1 MNNLSRW
8 IISAAVLLIIA
19 WLVWYFSNLVIYII
33 ISAVLSI
40 MGHPLV
46 RYLDRIKVGR
56 VHIPHLVNTIITMMT
71 MIFIIGLIFFT
82 VLPMLAH
89 QADIISSIDIDTISS
104 GFEEPV
110 NRIEKLLV
118 NLRLLPAD
126 QSLNAMIVQ
135 EISSIFSAI
144 NYSGLINSI
153 FSFTGSLFI
162 GVFSVLFITFFLLRD
177 EKMLYNIIFLF
188 TPEKYHQHISNI
200 LSSIKWLLSRYL
212 VGVFLEMAIMMTLIT
227 IGLTIMGVENAM
239 IIGFFGGLLN
249 VIPYLGP
256 LLGGL
261 LGVAIGLT
269 TQLSTGALNDFVPQS
284 LTIAGVFLVVK
295 FIDDFVLQPLIY
307 SKSVHAHPLEIFM
320 VIMIAG
326 SLAGVI
332 GMILAIPAYTVL
344 RIIAKEFLS
353 QWRLVQKITENI

>member
-1 MNNLSRW
+1 M
-8 IISAAVLLIIA
+8 
-19 WLVWYFSNLVIYII
+19 
-33 ISAVLSI
+33 
-40 MGHPLV
+40 
-46 RYLDRIKVGR
+46 
-56 VHIPHLVNTIITMMT
+56 
-71 MIFIIGLIFFT
+71 
-82 VLPMLAH
+82 
-89 QADIISSIDIDTISS
+89 
-104 GFEEPV
+104 
-110 NRIEKLLV
+110 
-118 NLRLLPAD
+118 LPAD

-144 NYSGLINSI
+144 NYTGLINSI

-162 GVFSVLFITFFLLRD
+162 GVFSVLFITFFLMRD
-177 EKMLYNIIFLF
+177 EKMLYNIILLF
-188 TPEKYHQHISNI
+188 TPEKYHQHINNI

-212 VGVFLEMAIMMTLIT
+212 VGVFLEMAIMMALIT
-227 IGLTIMGVENAM
+227 IGLTIMGIENAM

-256 LLGGL
+256 LLGSL
-261 LGVAIGLT
+261 LGVVIGLT
-269 TQLSTGALNDFVPQS
+269 TQLSTGVLTDFVPQS
-284 LTIAGVFLVVK
+284 LTILGVFAIVK
-295 FIDDFVLQPLIY
+295 LIDDIILQPLIY

-326 SLAGVI
+326 SIAGVI